1 MTKIKTDN
9 KLYKIRTFE
18 DFGNVVNEENV
29 DMFCGNFYG
38 SMIQFLKFRKMRS
51 SVKYIGFNWIDDG
64 KIEMLSPKITIEL
77 AEDSEVLRD
86 ELELL
91 VLSAMSRSLKSSMS
105 AKNEDVGIAQSVVSQ
120 LFKNYNITEKI
131 K

>member
-1 MTKIKTDN
+1 MKKIKKDN

-18 DFGNVVNEENV
+18 EFGNVLNEDNIDV
-29 DMFCGNFYG
+29 LCGNFYG
-38 SMIQFLKFRKMRS
+38 SMIQFLEFRKRRPLI
-51 SVKYIGFNWIDDG
+51 KCIGFNWIDDG
-64 KIEMLSPKITIEL
+64 KMDILPPNITIEL
-77 AEDSEVLRD
+77 ANESEALRG

-91 VLSAMSRSLKSSMS
+91 VLSAMSRSLKPCKS

-120 LFKNYNITEKI
+120 LFKNYNIREKI